1 MGRTSK
7 KAELEQAHLAAKIR
21 ATEARAEK
29 TRLETRQRAGELVER
44 QEVEM
49 DAAET
54 AVAIIR
60 AMEQVPARC
69 AGLCVGQPAEAI
81 ARIVR
86 TEIMDALEAL
96 RASAYARKADG
107 IPERDADVGD
117 EAQTATVATEAKPK
131 RRRGR
136 PAAH

>member
-7 KAELEQAHLAAKIR
+7 KAELEQAHLAAKIH

-86 TEIMDALEAL
+86 TEIMDALATL

-107 IPERDADVGD
+107 IPDRAADVGD
-117 EAQTATVATEAKPK
+117 DEAATVATEAKPK